1 MNNTM
6 TQQITPTDAAK
17 DQKDVDQKLTDL
29 ETFIARRFD
38 EISMEIEA
46 TSQLMEMA
54 EEDAGKRFTD
64 MLGMLNAISFAG
76 DGTTPANSGA
86 ELEAVVKETE
96 RAATTILDAA
106 ENIRK
111 TLDDNDDL
119 LTSDMHLAPIAE
131 DIHANIQMIIMACG
145 FQDLVSQRV
154 TTSLDNIRSIEERL
168 SSTLSK
174 FGIDTSTAK
183 QQMLDNQSD
192 DLANTETASQGDIDA
207 LFD

>member
-1 MNNTM
+1 M
-6 TQQITPTDAAK
+6 TQSSTQENEVPKI
-17 DQKDVDQKLTDL
+17 DVDEKITAL

-64 MLGMLNAISFAG
+64 MLGMLNSISFSDG
-76 DGTTPANSGA
+76 DGSSPANSGA

-96 RAATTILDAA
+96 NAATRIMDAA
-106 ENIRK
+106 DNIRE
-111 TLDDNDDL
+111 TLEKNENLFAADMQ
-119 LTSDMHLAPIAE
+119 TAKISDTIFTE
-131 DIHANIQMIIMACG
+131 VQNIIMACE

-154 TTSLDNIRSIEERL
+154 TTSLANIRDVQEKL
-168 SSTLSK
+168 DSTLSK
-174 FGIDTSTAK
+174 FGIDTKAAK
-183 QQMLDNQSD
+183 ESHKAENAAADTGVTQ
-192 DLANTETASQGDIDA
+192 ASSQDDIDA

>member
-1 MNNTM
+1 MKVNM
-6 TQQITPTDAAK
+6 TQVADNNSEIN
-17 DQKDVDQKLTDL
+17 VDEKLDKL

-64 MLGMLNAISFAG
+64 MLGMLNAISFTG
-76 DGTTPANSGA
+76 DGSTPANSGA

-96 RAATTILDAA
+96 KAANTIMDSADGIQKILD
-106 ENIRK
+106 
-111 TLDDNDDL
+111 DHDDL
-119 LTSDMHLAPIAE
+119 FTSDMHLAPIAE
-131 DIHANIQMIIMACG
+131 AIHSNVHNIIMACG
-145 FQDLVSQRV
+145 FQDLISQRV
-154 TTSLDNIRSIEERL
+154 TTALENIRSIEERL

-174 FGIDTSTAK
+174 FGIDTTAAK
-183 QQMLDNQSD
+183 EKMIDNKHD
-192 DLANTETASQGDIDA
+192 DLTVTQTSSQGDIDA

>member
-1 MNNTM
+1 M
-6 TQQITPTDAAK
+6 TQDNEQANSTPDI
-17 DQKDVDQKLTDL
+17 QKTLNDF
-29 ETFIARRFD
+29 ETFVARRFD

-86 ELEAVVKETE
+86 ELEAVIKETE
-96 RAATTILDAA
+96 RAATSIMDAA
-106 ENIRK
+106 DTIK
-111 TLDDNDDL
+111 TALDNNDEL
-119 LTSDMHLAPIAE
+119 FSSDMHLAPLVE
-131 DIHANIQMIIMACG
+131 DIHIQLQTIVMACG

-154 TTSLDNIRSIEERL
+154 ATSLESIRSIEERL

-174 FGIDTSTAK
+174 FGIDTSAVAVEASMNSGASTTS
-183 QQMLDNQSD
+183 N
-192 DLANTETASQGDIDA
+192 ETSSQDDIDA
-207 LFD
+207 LFG

>member
-1 MNNTM
+1 M
-6 TQQITPTDAAK
+6 TDTAK
-17 DQKDVDQKLTDL
+17 STNDKPNIDVDEKLNSL

-76 DGTTPANSGA
+76 DGSSPANSGA
-86 ELEAVVKETE
+86 ELEAVVSETE
-96 RAATTILDAA
+96 KAATRIMDAA
-106 ENIRK
+106 DAIREVLEK
-111 TLDDNDDL
+111 NESLFAE
-119 LTSDMHLAPIAE
+119 DMHMATVSETIFNE
-131 DIHANIQMIIMACG
+131 IQNIMMACE

-154 TTSLDNIRSIEERL
+154 TTSLKNIRDIQERL
-168 SSTLSK
+168 DSTLSK
-174 FGIDTSTAK
+174 FGIDTTAAKENPQMKK
-183 QQMLDNQSD
+183 QEG
-192 DLANTETASQGDIDA
+192 ETMVATSSSQDDIDS

>member
-1 MNNTM
+1 MKVNM
-6 TQQITPTDAAK
+6 TQVADNNNDIS
-17 DQKDVDQKLTDL
+17 VDDKLDKL

-64 MLGMLNAISFAG
+64 MLGMLNAISFTG
-76 DGTTPANSGA
+76 DGSTPANSGA

-96 RAATTILDAA
+96 KAANTIMDSADEIQKILD
-106 ENIRK
+106 
-111 TLDDNDDL
+111 DHDDL
-119 LTSDMHLAPIAE
+119 FTSDMHLAPITEA
-131 DIHANIQMIIMACG
+131 IHTNVHNIIMACG
-145 FQDLVSQRV
+145 FQDLISQRV
-154 TTSLDNIRSIEERL
+154 TTALENIRSIEERL

-174 FGIDTSTAK
+174 FGIDTTAAK
-183 QQMLDNQSD
+183 EKMIDNQND
-192 DLANTETASQGDIDA
+192 DLTATETSSQGDIDA